1 MPRIRRLNFAACLFT
16 LAALMVPV
24 LLAGQA
30 PPPAGG
36 PGGGR
41 RMNRDRV
48 EERMQ
53 RMSERLNLTKE
64 QQEKIRPIYEK
75 QFQEM
80 HALWQ
85 DTSLTRD
92 QKRAKMQEMRKS
104 THEQVSQILT
114 PEQREKLKE
123 MRRSG
128 YGMHHGG
135 RMGQGPGQG
144 QGPGGPPNQ

>member
-53 RMSERLNLTKE
+53 R
-64 QQEKIRPIYEK
+64 RPLARIE
-75 QFQEM
+75 
-80 HALWQ
+80 
-85 DTSLTRD
+85 DRGG
-92 QKRAKMQEMRKS
+92 
-104 THEQVSQILT
+104 QVVT
-114 PEQREKLKE
+114 PAVR
-123 MRRSG
+123 
-128 YGMHHGG
+128 HGAAIVAA
-135 RMGQGPGQG
+135 
-144 QGPGGPPNQ
+144 